1 MSNKKI
7 IIKRAKSIGLMCSE
21 MLKDDSDD
29 ESEDSVEL
37 EEDADTEQESVAGDT
52 QAPGSAPDDGEEMD
66 GEETED
72 EPDKEEDKDTDEDI
86 EARAGTAGF
95 IPISKPYSSGSTGK
109 IVTRQTLM
117 TATYRTKEGRE
128 HNPTNVV
135 GVGPGTL
142 RIESELNEDGTNKK
156 KQSPKYQSCM
166 ENSMWFYRGSLNDEK
181 SGEIPLKTGIRQTD
195 SSHLQW

>member
-21 MLKDDSDD
+21 LLKDDSDD

-72 EPDKEEDKDTDEDI
+72 EPDKEQDTDEEI

>member
-1 MSNKKI
+1 MSNKKV

-21 MLKDDSDD
+21 LLKDDSDD

-72 EPDKEEDKDTDEDI
+72 EPDKEQDTDEEI

>member
-72 EPDKEEDKDTDEDI
+72 EPDKEQDTDEEI

-156 KQSPKYQSCM
+156 KQSLKYQSCM

>member
-72 EPDKEEDKDTDEDI
+72 EPDKEQDTDEEI

>member
-21 MLKDDSDD
+21 LLKDDSDD

-72 EPDKEEDKDTDEDI
+72 EPDKEQDTDEEI

-156 KQSPKYQSCM
+156 KQSLKYQSCM

>member
-21 MLKDDSDD
+21 LLKDDSDD

-72 EPDKEEDKDTDEDI
+72 EPDKEQDTDEEI

-109 IVTRQTLM
+109 ILTRQTLM
-117 TATYRTKEGRE
+117 TGTYRTKEGRE

-156 KQSPKYQSCM
+156 KQSLKYQSCM